1 MALFSAMSIVKIK
14 VKEAATSSGIEN
26 PFQLA
31 SVSGINYALC
41 YRLWHEQTTQISLL
55 TLAKVCDA
63 LSCEPGDL
71 LQLEQNKKKGGTRK

>member
-1 MALFSAMSIVKIK
+1 MTRLEYMSVVKLKIK
-14 VKEAATSSGIEN
+14 EVSERSGVEN

-31 SVSGINYALC
+31 NVSGINYALC

-63 LSCEPGDL
+63 LSCTPGDV
-71 LQLEQNKKKGGTRK
+71 LELESKDKKKGGRK